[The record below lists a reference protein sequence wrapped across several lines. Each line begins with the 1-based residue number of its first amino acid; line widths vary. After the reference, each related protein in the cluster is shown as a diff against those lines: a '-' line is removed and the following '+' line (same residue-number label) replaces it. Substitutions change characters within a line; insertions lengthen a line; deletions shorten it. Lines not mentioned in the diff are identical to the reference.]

1 MSERVYRIERVG
13 CWIGQISAERSDA
26 VMKAEVADHVHGVFP
41 LPMGIEREDR
51 CSASNLAF
59 KDKICLWARMAWV
72 SFDTA
77 FNRTHARARPHASSA
92 VACSCMIVLDRD
104 RCIIV
109 CDIFWSSR
117 RL

>member
-77 FNRTHARARPHASSA
+77 FNRTHARSSSTTRFFCCCLL
-92 VACSCMIVLDRD
+92 VHDRLGP
-104 RCIIV
+104 
-109 CDIFWSSR
+109 
-117 RL
+117 RLVYHCV